1 MVGLKS
7 KGLFNNLSH
16 AKQMRDLLMVS
27 GYPNSWASK
36 SKKTQ
41 GYRVISSAMQS
52 KFDELSEQ
60 VVGRLD
66 S

>member
-1 MVGLKS
+1 MLGIKS

-16 AKQMRDLLMVS
+16 AQQMRNLLMVE
-27 GYPNSWASK
+27 GFPNSWASK
-36 SKKTQ
+36 SKKT
-41 GYRVISSAMQS
+41 GFLVTSSALQP

-60 VVGRLD
+60 IVGRLD